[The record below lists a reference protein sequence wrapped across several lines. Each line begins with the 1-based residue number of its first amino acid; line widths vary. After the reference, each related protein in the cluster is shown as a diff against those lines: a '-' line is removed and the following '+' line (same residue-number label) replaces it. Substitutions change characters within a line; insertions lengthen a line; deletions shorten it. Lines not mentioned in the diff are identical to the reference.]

1 MDPLVK
7 VVEGRKNKKE
17 PKDYVNYCGFHL
29 NEKAMASARSK
40 GVVIA
45 ERRCKMVKREGAQ
58 YCPQHDVVANPNLVV
73 QSLDNPDPERV
84 PCPYSACQYDT
95 YNGFSVPCWVADFSP
110 FWPILVNSFIV
121 KAKLASHLPRCN
133 FRPLAVSYFSQNL
146 HLDVEADEVI
156 GVGEVR
162 GRSRGSLALLS
173 QMPLEELLA
182 IVSKVDGIMK
192 ALGPEE
198 PVVERIRLNRE
209 MDKELKEATKYEYF
223 SFFY

>member
-95 YNGFSVPCWVADFSP
+95 YNGFSVP
-110 FWPILVNSFIV
+110 FIV

>member
-95 YNGFSVPCWVADFSP
+95 YNGFSVPSLSRPNLPVTFPAVTSGLWRCHTSP
-110 FWPILVNSFIV
+110 KTFI
-121 KAKLASHLPRCN
+121 
-133 FRPLAVSYFSQNL
+133 
-146 HLDVEADEVI
+146 
-156 GVGEVR
+156 
-162 GRSRGSLALLS
+162 
-173 QMPLEELLA
+173 
-182 IVSKVDGIMK
+182 
-192 ALGPEE
+192 
-198 PVVERIRLNRE
+198 
-209 MDKELKEATKYEYF
+209 
-223 SFFY
+223 